1 MDDRIALMR
10 DEPFGPIAVV
20 SRFGDIS
27 DAIDRANAL
36 PFGLASYVFT
46 GSLERADRAAAALQA
61 GMVSINHFGLAL
73 PETPFGGVRDSG
85 YGTEGGSETFDGY
98 VNTKFVSRFA
108 GVYA

>member
-1 MDDRIALMR
+1 MR

-20 SRFGDIS
+20 SRFDDMS

-46 GSLERADRAAAALQA
+46 NSLERADRAAACLQA

-98 VNTKFVSRFA
+98 LNTKFVSRFA
-108 GVYA
+108 GVCA